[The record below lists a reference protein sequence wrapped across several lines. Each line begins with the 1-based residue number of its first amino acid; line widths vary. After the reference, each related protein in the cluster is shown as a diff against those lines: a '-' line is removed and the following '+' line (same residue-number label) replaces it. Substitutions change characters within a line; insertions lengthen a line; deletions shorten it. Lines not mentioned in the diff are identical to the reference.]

1 MVITKI
7 MVKSRSS
14 QLNSHVKSMS
24 NTLNKEEHYHEKYH
38 WSLVLIMIG
47 CDNIMASYSM
57 LLSWTLLT
65 SASPL
70 RDSNQ
75 QQIIDRRQKLKGRD
89 KTNKDSIPTII
100 H

>member
-1 MVITKI
+1 M
-7 MVKSRSS
+7 
-14 QLNSHVKSMS
+14 SMS
-24 NTLNKEEHYHEKYH
+24 KTHNKEEHYHEQDY
-38 WSLVLIMIG
+38 WSLVMIMIG
-47 CDNIMASYSM
+47 CDNLMSSYSM

-75 QQIIDRRQKLKGRD
+75 QQTNDRRQKFKGKD